1 MRGIQY
7 TIFFI
12 ARLRPVVADSVDG
25 GRAPSDGESVS
36 AEKIGQYIASFR
48 AKEVMAQN
56 ESRRNILSN
65 ILDRARLLPLEG
77 RY

>member
-36 AEKIGQYIASFR
+36 AEKIGQYIA
-48 AKEVMAQN
+48 
-56 ESRRNILSN
+56 
-65 ILDRARLLPLEG
+65 
-77 RY
+77 